1 MNEETV
7 KQEDDILYTI
17 LKKYSDKDESVS
29 TDDFIRQELSASGQ
43 FSKDEVEEI
52 VKTISDTIS
61 SNSNNFRE
69 IQEYKKKG
77 KTTSLW
83 FRDLLENVTSD
94 FSPTAKSSL
103 ITSIKDSLNKGNLEL
118 ASEWTGQETDE
129 IVRPLETDNFTDHY
143 RNIIAENLTDE
154 LKINAHIRTAVTEEI
169 MCPESGNEGKENDN
183 E

>member
-1 MNEETV
+1 MKEETV
-7 KQEDDILYTI
+7 KQEDDVLYSI
-17 LKKYSDKDESVS
+17 LKNYSDKDESVS

-77 KTTSLW
+77 KKTSLW
-83 FRDLLENVTSD
+83 LRDLLEKVTSG
-94 FSPTAKSSL
+94 FSAAAKSSL
-103 ITSIKDSLNKGNLEL
+103 ITAIKDSLNKSNLEI
-118 ASEWTGQETDE
+118 ASEWTGQEVDE
-129 IVRPLETDNFTDHY
+129 IVRPLETDDFTEEN

-154 LKINAHIRTAVTEEI
+154 LKINAHVKTIVTEGI
-169 MCPESGNEGKENDN
+169 MCPESENKEEDN
-183 E
+183 VKQ